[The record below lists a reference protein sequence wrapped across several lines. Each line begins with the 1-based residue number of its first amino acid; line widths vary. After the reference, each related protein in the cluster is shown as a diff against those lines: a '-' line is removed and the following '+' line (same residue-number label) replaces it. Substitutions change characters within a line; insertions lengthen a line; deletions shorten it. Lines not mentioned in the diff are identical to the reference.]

1 MFNQPTRPEQEKLAR
16 TTWVGTRLTNQP
28 VSKYISS
35 YSNQVG
41 QRSKPNRR
49 KLSQEGLAC
58 PCQYTWMSSPFPT
71 GPIEPMTQS
80 SQELN
85 LCWLMSVDKF
95 SEASYSLVNFQL
107 GFLEKKKKREC
118 ESISMGDA
126 QLLGVPINIRFWL
139 VGRGY
144 GKRVFFARFIKD
156 FILLVEQGYKC
167 PCFFQ
172 H

>member
-107 GFLEKKKKREC
+107 GFLEKKKKERMWVNKHGGC
-118 ESISMGDA
+118 TITRSTHKYS
-126 QLLGVPINIRFWL
+126 LLIGWSGVW
-139 VGRGY
+139 
-144 GKRVFFARFIKD
+144 
-156 FILLVEQGYKC
+156 
-167 PCFFQ
+167 
-172 H
+172 